1 MAWDGETMSDDPNT
15 GRWVRPENALVAVRR
30 TPASGRPSVVEL
42 SRDDDGLV
50 LQSVRGGPRRL
61 RSNDVVEAVRSADTL
76 RTVHAGEITEVWVA
90 SQAGY
95 AAQEVADCLRVEVAA
110 LEADPGTPWPSEFDS
125 LELED
130 ASPAGEDIGAVPIFL
145 NGERWLP
152 CRVDGYRTPRL
163 LKADPEWPYSLTLM
177 PEIAETW
184 ASFAVSESA
193 SRTSGVDWW
202 TIGLATSTVLIDV
215 VKRDEERAQVAL
227 RRIRRARRMA
237 EIAAW
242 LGNLH
247 FELELD
253 LHMLAVEVLIGGAS
267 GEVIGSEFDEDA
279 TDSLMCHL
287 ELAVSEAEIPAFLRH
302 LARVPAGRAAVD
314 AVRRPRS
321 AAGRRR
327 AERKQRW
334 AEYDVDY
341 C

>member
-1 MAWDGETMSDDPNT
+1 MSEDPNT
-15 GRWVRPENALVAVRR
+15 GRWVRSENALVAVRR
-30 TPASGRPSVVEL
+30 TPASGRPSLVEL
-42 SRDDDGLV
+42 CRDDDGLV
-50 LQSVRGGPRRL
+50 LQSVRGRPRRL
-61 RSNDVVEAVRSADTL
+61 RSNDVVEAVRGADTL

-95 AAQEVADCLRVEVAA
+95 AAHEVADCLRVEVAT
-110 LEADPGTPWPSEFDS
+110 LEADPGTHWPSEFDS
-125 LELED
+125 LELEE
-130 ASPAGEDIGAVPIFL
+130 ASAVGEDIGVVPIFV

-152 CRVDGYRTPRL
+152 CRVDGYRSPRL
-163 LKADPEWPYSLTLM
+163 LKADPEWPDNLSLM

-184 ASFAVSESA
+184 ASFAVSESG

-202 TIGLATSTVLIDV
+202 TIGLTATSSVLVDV
-215 VKRDEERAQVAL
+215 VTRDEEGAQVAL
-227 RRIRRARRMA
+227 RRIRPARRLA

-247 FELELD
+247 LELELD
-253 LHMLAVEVLIGGAS
+253 LHMLAVEVLVGEAS

-327 AERKQRW
+327 AERKRRW
-334 AEYDVDY
+334 AEHDIDY